1 MVRIPIRDRRT
12 QSLRPIATPSQGQPG
27 PASETLV
34 GETLQ
39 RAAQLAMHGQKIQQ
53 HFETIRLQEA
63 LNQYVA
69 ESEREFQNL
78 QQLRGYAPL
87 DNEGYT
93 ASLRR
98 LQELRENQIDALPAH
113 LQRKYELMLA
123 DRVTKDTIRFRGYAL
138 SEAEKAA
145 AQTAEVAEAQVV
157 EGAAKVATFEDVESL
172 VQPLDWLE
180 DPETGTKA
188 PGAARSLLLI
198 QGAPEEAIEHHFT
211 RLRGRAHLSS
221 INGQVAA
228 ARESADITLLNQAR
242 DHLEKAKEILPP
254 DVYDK
259 LKDRIDKE
267 RVIIASQKAYENLL
281 VLATNESVDE
291 DARWVDEQKLA
302 ELISDLPAEI
312 RGTVQKIA
320 KEFAPLR
327 KQAREGVVN
336 RYYNQARKTFWDTL
350 SVTATENSEAM
361 QWLERNDPATWLE
374 VKQYIENWAK
384 KMRSEA
390 RAIRSEQRAEE
401 RLQLSRQA
409 RADKDPENIRLLWE
423 LREDMLL
430 NPLKY
435 AAEDYGVDALA
446 REWGFRIPGS
456 LHNQMFAALEK
467 HKRGWMQDDYRIA
480 KERFRSAVRARAG
493 KFANAD
499 ERREFAAAMESLYE
513 QELAAGKKLTS
524 EDIDRIIHRAE
535 IQVKTKALIFTSEK
549 PYVEA
554 LMRDNTIIG
563 YYDPST
569 NRWLEGAPPPGA
581 AIRVY
586 NRDGEVEEDVPAAPA
601 PAMDSLEARAR
612 RHLGVGPND
621 RVDPEDLEEAIR
633 ILKQLDEEERR
644 GN

>member
-1 MVRIPIRDRRT
+1 MARIPIRDRRT
-12 QSLRPIATPSQGQPG
+12 QRLRPIATPSQGQPE
-27 PASETLV
+27 PAPETLV
-34 GETLQ
+34 GEALQ
-39 RAAQLAMHGQKIQQ
+39 RAAQLAMQGQKIKQ

-87 DNEGYT
+87 DTEGYT

-98 LQELRENQIDALPAH
+98 LQEFRENQISELPAH
-113 LQRKYELMLA
+113 LRRKYELMLA

-157 EGAAKVATFEDVESL
+157 EGAAKVTTFEDVESL

-198 QGAPEEAIEHHFT
+198 QGAPEEAIEHHFK

-221 INGQVAA
+221 INGQLAA
-228 ARESADITLLNQAR
+228 ARERFDITLFNQAR
-242 DHLEKAKEILPP
+242 DHLEKAKDFLSP
-254 DVYDK
+254 DVYNK

-267 RVIIASQKAYENLL
+267 RVIVAAQKAYDNLL
-281 VLATNESVDE
+281 VLATHESADE

-302 ELISDLPAEI
+302 KLISELPAEI

-327 KQAREGVVN
+327 QQVRDGVVN
-336 RYYNQARKTFWDTL
+336 RYYNQAMKTFWDTR

-361 QWLERNDPATWLE
+361 QWLERNALETWRE
-374 VKQYIENWAK
+374 VKEHIENWAR

-390 RAIRSEQRAEE
+390 RAIRSAQRAEE
-401 RLQLSRQA
+401 RLRQG

-435 AAEDYGVDALA
+435 ASDDYGVDELA
-446 REWGFRIPGS
+446 REWGFRIPGP
-456 LHNQMFAALEK
+456 LHNQMYEALEK
-467 HKRGWMQDDYRIA
+467 HKRWYAQADSRLA
-480 KERFRSAVRARAG
+480 RELFRSAVKARAG

-499 ERREFAAAMESLYE
+499 ERREFVAAMESLYE
-513 QELAAGKKLTS
+513 QALASGKSLTS

-535 IQVKTKALIFTSEK
+535 TQVKTKGFIFPSQKT
-549 PYVEA
+549 YVEA
-554 LMRDNTIIG
+554 LMRGDTIIS

-569 NRWLEGAPPPGA
+569 NQWIEGAPPPGV

-586 NRDGEVEEDVPAAPA
+586 NRDGEVEEDIPAAPA

-612 RHLGVGPND
+612 RHLGLGPND
-621 RVDPEDLEEAIR
+621 RVDPEDLEEAMR
-633 ILKQLDEEERR
+633 ILKQLDEEEARR
-644 GN
+644 AD